1 MEPQVGGNSFQDR
14 PGTRMRI
21 VLRPDGETQPGRAWN
36 AFAWTFKIFYA
47 LAAGAFCAAIA
58 SYAPVAGPAIAA
70 FVPSRCT
77 LLIQTPSGAALHR
90 ALLDNPAFTEL
101 LNDPDTAAL
110 VESLAKTKPQP
121 TVNDANE
128 PIDAAPLSLRAQFDA
143 AYAKLP
149 WPVSWLIP
157 PNESGFYPFVGNEF
171 AIALERSGDATLAT
185 GKKKSSTTALI
196 FLRVSESRGHLAR
209 LAAVFFHASKNV
221 ELFDLGGGLIAIGLN
236 GAYPEFEKHAPPMV
250 VSANSTE
257 PASPPLLRI
266 SFSPKS
272 LAVPMPKDQPLDLN
286 NETIERLFEED
297 VPKSVL
303 LALEKPP
310 GIGDMLNWKTP
321 PALARID
328 LFAAPGGRVVA
339 RGRIEG
345 DVPQPS
351 IITADATTENKKPRP
366 DSFADF
372 SATGPMAEF
381 ALPIDLRA
389 CFLRYVEGS
398 MRLSK
403 DAKGLTRG
411 QRLWV
416 SRFRVLAEDRVDL
429 DASFWPMIGHAAAIE
444 IHESKKDEDATP
456 LGTIKMWLPCDAKN
470 PETLFAAADLAR
482 ARWDYLFD
490 NADKIT
496 VKAPYVKRFR
506 SENELTDTQGDR
518 FVLATGKIN
527 APAWSVGPKGLRITT
542 DAGIF
547 AVRDGPKEADF
558 ITPPKALDSYHMRL
572 DGPRLASTVESL
584 ATVYYDDVEDD
595 IGSQKFLALH
605 PDRELNIRLARKW
618 ASLMGKLA
626 LEIVPDSTGAEL
638 KLNWKPG
645 SMSASANLP
654 TAKESNGTPPKT
666 DRKEPKK
673 DPKKP
678 DDDDAPPP
686 PPAN

>member
-1 MEPQVGGNSFQDR
+1 
-14 PGTRMRI
+14 MRI
-21 VLRPDGETQPGRAWN
+21 VLRPDGPAQPGRVWN
-36 AFAWTFKIFYA
+36 AFSWTFKIFYA
-47 LAAGAFCAAIA
+47 LTAGAFCAAIA
-58 SYAPVAGPAIAA
+58 SYAPVAGPAITA
-70 FVPSRCT
+70 FVPPRST

-90 ALLDNPAFTEL
+90 ALLDSPAFTEL
-101 LNDPDTAAL
+101 FNDPDTAAF
-110 VESLAKTKPQP
+110 VELLAKTKPQTP
-121 TVNDANE
+121 ANADTE
-128 PIDAAPLSLRAQFDA
+128 NNAVPPSLRAQFDA

-149 WPVSWLIP
+149 WPVSWFIP
-157 PNESGFYPFVGNEF
+157 PNESGFYPFIGNEC
-171 AIALERSGDATLAT
+171 AVALERSDDAAT
-185 GKKKSSTTALI
+185 PAGKKKSSTAALI

-209 LAAVFFHASKNV
+209 LGTLFFHASKNL
-221 ELFDLGGGLIAIGLN
+221 EIFDLGGGLIAVGIN
-236 GAYPEFEKHAPPMV
+236 GARPEFEKHVPPMV
-250 VSANSTE
+250 VSASSTA
-257 PASPPLLRI
+257 PTPLLRI

-272 LAVPMPKDQPLDLN
+272 LAGSAPKDQPLDLN

-303 LALEKPP
+303 LALQKPP

-328 LFAAPGGRVVA
+328 VFTAPGGRIEA

-345 DVPQPS
+345 DVPQTS
-351 IITADATTENKKPRP
+351 IVTADATAENKKPRP

-372 SATGPMAEF
+372 SATDPMAEF

-389 CFLRYVEGS
+389 CFLRYIEGS
-398 MRLSK
+398 MRLAK

-429 DASFWPMIGHAAAIE
+429 DASFWPMIGHAVTIE

-490 NADKIT
+490 NTDKIT
-496 VKAPYVKRFR
+496 VKPPYVKRFR
-506 SENELTDTQGDR
+506 SESELADTPGDR
-518 FVLATGKIN
+518 YVLATGKIN
-527 APAWSVGPKGLRITT
+527 APAWSAGPKGLRITT

-547 AVRDGPKEADF
+547 ALRDGPKEADF
-558 ITPPKALDSYHMRL
+558 IAPPKTLDSYRMRL

-638 KLNWKPG
+638 KLNWKPDC
-645 SMSASANLP
+645 MTASVNLP
-654 TAKESNGTPPKT
+654 AAKEPNGKP
-666 DRKEPKK
+666 PKK